1 MDQQLPFFVYGTL
14 RAGQGNHRVVADALE
29 DVLEARLPGHQL
41 FAFGL
46 PYIAPAEDPGVTVTG
61 DLLLVRPGDYDRALR
76 RLDRL
81 EGYDPPR
88 SQMYVR
94 ARCRAQFRAGPG
106 EDWQERD
113 AWVYLGG
120 MSFDYSPALAVASG
134 DFAAVARWA

>member
-1 MDQQLPFFVYGTL
+1 MEQLPFFVYGTL
-14 RAGQGNHRVVADALE
+14 RAGQANHVVVADALQG
-29 DVLEARLPGHQL
+29 VLKARLPGHQL
-41 FAFGL
+41 YARGL

-61 DLLLVRPGDYDRALR
+61 DLLLVRPGDYESALR

-88 SQMYVR
+88 LQMYVR
-94 ARCRAQFRAGPG
+94 ARCRAQFRAGDG
-106 EDWQERD
+106 DDWQERD

-120 MSFDYSPALAVASG
+120 TSFNYHPACAVASG